1 MTRRHTGADTRPSAT
16 TKGHRGVLI
25 AGVAVLVGLTP
36 AVLVAAGT
44 TRTADTAGPVA
55 PHMDV
60 SAAMGRLRLRTTITG
75 RISPKSVVASGSG
88 LVTAQNMMY
97 THTITVYDARTM
109 KLKATIPDAVN
120 LAKFGVTGHPGIS
133 RGAPVEAAFSPDG
146 NFAYV
151 SNYSMY
157 GSGFGPEGKDT
168 CAPGDGTDRSFLY
181 RVNVEQMA
189 IDRVY
194 QVGSVPK
201 VVAVTP
207 DGGKVLVSSWC
218 SWDLYVVNTATDT
231 VRRTISLG
239 AYPRG
244 IAVSP
249 DSRFAMVA
257 IMGSSHLLR
266 VDLRTYRTRKVEV
279 GAGPRAV
286 VLSPD
291 AKTAF
296 VTLNAEGRVAKVD
309 LRTGVIARTATGSAP
324 RSLARSSDGTA
335 LYVVNYKSGTVAKL
349 RSSNMRVLQTM
360 KACYRPIGIT
370 YEPVTRRVWVACYG
384 GQILVFDD
392 A

>member
-1 MTRRHTGADTRPSAT
+1 MTRRHTGAGTRPSAT
-16 TKGHRGVLI
+16 TKDHRGVLI

-60 SAAMGRLRLRTTITG
+60 PAAMGRLRLRTTITG

-349 RSSNMRVLQTM
+349 RSSNMRVLQTV

>member
-1 MTRRHTGADTRPSAT
+1 MTRRHTGAGTRPSAT

-349 RSSNMRVLQTM
+349 RSSNMRVLQTV
-360 KACYRPIGIT
+360 KVCYRPIGIT